1 MSVYKRDTSV
11 EIDNVTFS
19 NKGSKYYSPK
29 PQAAELISQLDLT
42 SIRSSKSS
50 SSKSNSSK
58 SNSSKSS
65 SAKSSS
71 SKKVF
76 SSSSELSFIKD
87 KSPDKKEE
95 DEEEDEEDIDEYTF
109 ECELFIK
116 IITEVFERS
125 EIVDASIYGL
135 FTDIN
140 SDMGTPIAIAN
151 IGNITNDKDMTCA
164 IIEYDADE
172 KKIYIQQIA
181 RCSDSEISSMD
192 KRGEQGSGLHIIS
205 KMKQVYF
212 EFKEELDKDIEM
224 IIGSDEALILIPIGE
239 RRKNFK
245 ISLSWLTL
253 FSSGQTWY
261 NKQGFREP
269 NFDLNTEAVSEFI
282 VEPIISVVKSEKC
295 IDDLIRYGLLK
306 DREDDSEIVK
316 SVFTVVLK
324 RLKIISF
331 ETNNSKSGIA
341 TDDAIAEM
349 NAYNELLNQ
358 SKLTFTKEAPR
369 GFYMKFKELV
379 FIEDSGLG
387 VGLRRGKKRGS
398 RKKRKVNKKKKRS
411 SSKKKK

>member
-1 MSVYKRDTSV
+1 MALYKRDTTV
-11 EIDNVTFS
+11 KIDNITLS
-19 NKGSKYYSPK
+19 SDSKYYSPK
-29 PQAAELISQLDLT
+29 AKDAELISQLDLT
-42 SIRSSKSS
+42 SIRSSKSRSSKGS
-50 SSKSNSSK
+50 SSKG
-58 SNSSKSS
+58 
-65 SAKSSS
+65 SS
-71 SKKVF
+71 SKRMF
-76 SSSSELSFIKD
+76 SSSSELSFVKD
-87 KSPDKKEE
+87 DSSNK
-95 DEEEDEEDIDEYTF
+95 EEEDYIDIDEYTF

-135 FTDIN
+135 FSEIN
-140 SDMGTPIAIAN
+140 SDMDTPMAVVN

-181 RCSDSEISSMD
+181 RCSDSEISTRD

-212 EFKEELDKDIEM
+212 EFKEELDKDIDM
-224 IIGSDEALILIPIGE
+224 LIGSDEALIMIPIGE

-282 VEPIISVVKSEKC
+282 MEPIISVVKSEKC
-295 IDDLIRYGLLK
+295 IDDLITYGLLK
-306 DREDDSEIVK
+306 DREDDSETVK

-331 ETNNSKSGIA
+331 ESNNSKSGIA
-341 TDDAIAEM
+341 TEDAIAEL
-349 NAYNELLNQ
+349 NAYDELLKQ
-358 SKLTFTKEAPR
+358 SMAKFSKEAPR
-369 GFYMKFKELV
+369 GFYMKFKELP
-379 FIEDSGLG
+379 FIEGLDLGLG
-387 VGLRRGKKRGS
+387 LKRGKKRGS
-398 RKKRKVNKKKKRS
+398 MKKRKVNKKKKNG